1 MRNLASGCKQVRL
14 TQDRVSYVNEL
25 ISNFILEKELND
37 LILRILPV
45 PNNIDKVHQINNF
58 IKHVLNEKGKSR
70 KQFLEAVLE
79 KLQRKTRDIYRPMAR
94 IWNYLEEL
102 NNWRDEWVEADIGM
116 LLTCMEKTVLL
127 SCQTVYIEHVLI
139 LSQQWCP
146 LVNQIIVLREKVD
159 MIGDKMALFGKEFT
173 EHTAEIKKAKRRQWW
188 FQNRHQIPFDQL
200 SHLVRK
206 DMVGAEWTSF

>member
-45 PNNIDKVHQINNF
+45 PNNIDKVHQIDNF

-70 KQFLEAVLE
+70 KQSLEAVLE

-102 NNWRDEWVEADIGM
+102 NN
-116 LLTCMEKTVLL
+116 
-127 SCQTVYIEHVLI
+127 
-139 LSQQWCP
+139 
-146 LVNQIIVLREKVD
+146 
-159 MIGDKMALFGKEFT
+159 
-173 EHTAEIKKAKRRQWW
+173 
-188 FQNRHQIPFDQL
+188 
-200 SHLVRK
+200 
-206 DMVGAEWTSF
+206 